1 MMNEE
6 AVLTRL
12 IEWGSQL
19 ESVRAMILTS
29 TRTNPHK
36 KLDPFSDYDVIVV
49 VNDDVRAWAE
59 PDTWLEDFGPVMV
72 VYRDPVYADVHGE
85 QFGRVT
91 MYQDG
96 TKIDYTI
103 MALGIWQATVAEPKL
118 PDDLDIGYIGRRMTA
133 CKYTAEPKL
142 PDDLDIGYRVLLD
155 KDHLTDGLQP
165 PTYRAYI
172 PKPPTAD
179 QYRAVI
185 DDFFSDST
193 YVAKNLWR
201 GELFFWKYC
210 LDDIMKGKKLREM
223 LEWRMEMAHNWSV
236 PTGVLGK
243 GLRKNLPNPDIWQA
257 LEATY
262 VGADPAENWTAL
274 FGTIELFR
282 RVAMEVGEH
291 LGYAYPHEMD
301 AQVCAY
307 LRGVREMP
315 K

>member
-1 MMNEE
+1 MNEDT
-6 AVLTRL
+6 VLTRL
-12 IEWGSQL
+12 IEWGRRL
-19 ESVRAMILTS
+19 ASVRAMILTS
-29 TRTNPHK
+29 TRTNPHQ

-49 VNDDVRAWAE
+49 VNADVRAWAE

-72 VYRDPVYADVHGE
+72 VYRDPVFSVAGGE
-85 QFGRVT
+85 RFGRVT

-103 MALGIWQATVAEPKL
+103 MALGVWQAMVAQPQL
-118 PDDLDIGYIGRRMTA
+118 P
-133 CKYTAEPKL
+133 P
-142 PDDLDIGYRVLLD
+142 DLDIGYRVLLD

-172 PKPPTAD
+172 PNPPTPD
-179 QYRAVI
+179 EYRLVI
-185 DDFFSDST
+185 EEFFSEST
-193 YVAKNLWR
+193 YVAKNIWR

-210 LDDIMKGKKLREM
+210 LDHVMKGKKLLEM
-223 LEWRMEMAHNWSV
+223 LEWRMAMEHGWSL

-243 GLRKNLPNPDIWQA
+243 GLRKNLPDPAIWEA

-262 VGADPAENWTAL
+262 VGTDPAENWAAL

-282 RVAMEVGEH
+282 RVAVEVGAH

-301 AQVCAY
+301 ARVVAY
-307 LRGVREMP
+307 LRGVQAMDTAKP
-315 K
+315 

>member
-1 MMNEE
+1 MNEE
-6 AVLTRL
+6 AVLSRL
-12 IEWGSQL
+12 VEWGRGL
-19 ESVRAMILTS
+19 DTVRAMILTS

-72 VYRDPVYADVHGE
+72 VYRDPIYSEAHGE
-85 QFGRVT
+85 RFGRVT

-103 MALGIWQATVAEPKL
+103 MALGIWQAIV
-118 PDDLDIGYIGRRMTA
+118 
-133 CKYTAEPKL
+133 AEPKL

-155 KDHLTDGLQP
+155 KDHLTDSLQP

-172 PKPPTAD
+172 PKRPTAHE
-179 QYRAVI
+179 YRLVI
-185 DDFFSDST
+185 DEFFSDST

-201 GELFFWKYC
+201 GELFFWKHCFDY
-210 LDDIMKGKKLREM
+210 IMKGKKLLEM
-223 LEWRMEMAHNWSV
+223 LEWRMEMDHDWSV

-243 GLRKNLPNPDIWQA
+243 GLRKNLPDPDIWQA

-262 VGADPAENWTAL
+262 VGADPAENWAAL
-274 FGTIELFR
+274 FGTIDLFR
-282 RVAMEVGEH
+282 QVAIEVGAH

-307 LRGVREMP
+307 LRGVQAMSP
-315 K
+315 AKP